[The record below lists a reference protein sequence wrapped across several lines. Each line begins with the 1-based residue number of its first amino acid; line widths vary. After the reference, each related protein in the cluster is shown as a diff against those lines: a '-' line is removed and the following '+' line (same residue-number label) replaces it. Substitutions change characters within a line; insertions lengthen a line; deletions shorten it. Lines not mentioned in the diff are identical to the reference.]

1 MGNPARS
8 AADEEQGKVVEGK
21 QQRRRRVVAALWLG
35 IAALAITAALF
46 PLFSVVTTFPAAILV
61 LRLLGLALGGTAV
74 ALSLRARTRQFDRKL
89 GGWAL
94 ASGIAGLAV
103 DAMLM
108 AAIAIGVMLARPNIT
123 EVELRAEGGP
133 VFTVEFDDDVR
144 SHTQQWERDGWAHF
158 NTEKNEARITV
169 TAPDDDPGAR
179 VSCTIVWDGEIV
191 VEESSRTGTVTCRY
205 EE

>member
-1 MGNPARS
+1 MENAARPAPV
-8 AADEEQGKVVEGK
+8 EEQGSVLDGQR
-21 QQRRRRVVAALWLG
+21 QQRRRVVAALWLG
-35 IAALAITAALF
+35 ITALVVTAALF
-46 PLFSVVTTFPAAILV
+46 PLFSVVTIFPTAFLV
-61 LRLLGLALGGTAV
+61 LRLLGLALGGAAV
-74 ALSLRARTRQFDRKL
+74 ALGLRARRLRFDRKF

-103 DAMLM
+103 DVILI
-108 AAIAIGVMLARPNIT
+108 AAIAIGVMLARPNVT